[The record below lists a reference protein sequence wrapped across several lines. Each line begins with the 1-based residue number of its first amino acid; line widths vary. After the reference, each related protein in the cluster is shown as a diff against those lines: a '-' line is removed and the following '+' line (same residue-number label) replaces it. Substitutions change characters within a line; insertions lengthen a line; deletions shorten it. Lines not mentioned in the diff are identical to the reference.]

1 MRVPIYQQLILTTKL
16 FNILFLTELM
26 SIFKRIQTS
35 DAVTKGGII
44 VLFMMLLYILFLFAL
59 KPVFI
64 FENDVL
70 PHTTVMGDHIMSF
83 ASPAQ
88 RNLNL
93 MALFLSVA
101 AGLGVWLLL
110 KGKQLQPATIQQ
122 APANELQIIK
132 KALSA
137 DEKKILEEVERA
149 GEITQDSLRFRL
161 NWSKAKVSALLLQ
174 LDRMNLVQRE
184 RQGKTYNVFLSK
196 KK

>member
-1 MRVPIYQQLILTTKL
+1 MSLFQQIRQ
-16 FNILFLTELM
+16 F
-26 SIFKRIQTS
+26 

-44 VLFMMLLYILFLFAL
+44 VLFMMFLYILFLFVL

-64 FENDVL
+64 PENDVM

-93 MALFLSVA
+93 ISLFLSIA
-101 AGLGVWLLL
+101 AGLGAWLLL
-110 KGKQLQPATIQQ
+110 KGKYVQSVAVQQ
-122 APANELQIIK
+122 TPANELQIIK
-132 KALSA
+132 KALSL
-137 DEKKILEEVERA
+137 DEKKILEEIERA

-161 NWSKAKVSALLLQ
+161 NWSKAKVSAILLQ

-184 RQGKTYNVFLSK
+184 RQGKTYNVFISRK
-196 KK
+196 K